1 MQIKNI
7 WGGALFA
14 TRTDTAD
21 SLLPAGRAFVPEP
34 YKQRPLCCVAGRNPF
49 FNFLFFIPRGTRD
62 GMFSHP
68 RKLYEEPYFIN
79 PSHFR
84 QKHPTRR

>member
-21 SLLPAGRAFVPEP
+21 SLLPEGRAFVPEP
-34 YKQRPLCCVAGRNPF
+34 YKQRPLWCVAGRNPF
-49 FNFLFFIPRGTRD
+49 FNFSFSFHGAPAMACLVTRVN
-62 GMFSHP
+62 FTK
-68 RKLYEEPYFIN
+68 KLWTP
-79 PSHFR
+79 
-84 QKHPTRR
+84 